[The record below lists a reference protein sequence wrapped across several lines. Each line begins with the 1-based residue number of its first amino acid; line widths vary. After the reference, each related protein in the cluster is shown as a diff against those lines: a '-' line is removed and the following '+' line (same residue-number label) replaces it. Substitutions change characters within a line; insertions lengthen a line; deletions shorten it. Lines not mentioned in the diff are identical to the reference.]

1 MHTDP
6 SPCGRR
12 GPGWTPDERRAVNL
26 RCIEEIDLEAIPV
39 THYDGR
45 AH

>member
-1 MHTDP
+1 LHTDP

-12 GPGWTPDERRAVNL
+12 GPGSTPDERRAVNL
-26 RCIEEIDLEAIPV
+26 RRIEEFDLDAIPV
-39 THYDGR
+39 THDDGR